1 MKQSLRGSAL
11 RDELQI
17 EIVVKA
23 VRRNRGFVE
32 RVVAFVHFE
41 GRGEVLRLG
50 DHGDG
55 HVADEYAS
63 LQSVFR
69 IKFAQDVTHLFGRR
83 PVVRND
89 VNGQSFGFERLFV
102 CLLYTS
108 DAADE

>member
-1 MKQSLRGSAL
+1 M
-11 RDELQI
+11 
-17 EIVVKA
+17 
-23 VRRNRGFVE
+23 
-32 RVVAFVHFE
+32 
-41 GRGEVLRLG
+41 LRLG

-102 CLLYTS
+102 GCHLGPAVITAKELDPCMEGFS
-108 DAADE
+108 NVCDRPGAAESSRTPASRTKNGFL